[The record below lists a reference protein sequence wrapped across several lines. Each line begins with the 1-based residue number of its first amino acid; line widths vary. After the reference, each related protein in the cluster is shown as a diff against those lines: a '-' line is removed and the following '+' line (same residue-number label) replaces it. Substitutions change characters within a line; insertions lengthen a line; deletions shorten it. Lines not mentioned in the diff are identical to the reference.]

1 MKNDM
6 DRLHNKVDKL
16 DEKLDAIDTH
26 LAVYNEQLKIH
37 IKRTE
42 MLEADVAPIKEH
54 IIHIKSITKVVT
66 YLIGISGTLA
76 AIIKYFGI
84 I

>member
-1 MKNDM
+1 MTNDM

-42 MLEADVAPIKEH
+42 LLEADVAPIKEH
-54 IIHIKSITKVVT
+54 VIQLNSAIKVVT
-66 YLIGISGTLA
+66 YIIGISGTIA
-76 AIIKYFGI
+76 AITKYFEI

>member
-1 MKNDM
+1 MRNDR

-16 DEKLDAIDTH
+16 DEKLDIIDTH

-42 MLEADVAPIKEH
+42 LIEADVAPIKEY
-54 IIHIKSITKVVT
+54 IIQLNGAIKVVT
-66 YLIGISGTLA
+66 YIVGISGTIV
-76 AIIKYFGI
+76 AIIKYFEI